1 MDRIIQSPGKYIQGA
16 DVINRLGE
24 YLKPLAERWLVVGDE
39 FVLGFAQPLSRKA
52 LKMLDW

>member
-24 YLKPLAERWLVVGDE
+24 YLKPLAERWLVVGDK
-39 FVLGFAQPLSRKA
+39 FVLGFAHPLSRKA

>member
-24 YLKPLAERWLVVGDE
+24 YLGKT
-39 FVLGFAQPLSRKA
+39 FA
-52 LKMLDW
+52 